1 MDCRMPL
8 AKEEKTS
15 GKANNLFLGFSLAVR
30 SCILYCALRFS
41 LHFFHQL
48 HFPLFGPVY
57 PSFFLRVY
65 LKSRKY
71 RLFLQT
77 QRDFALKSLGIH
89 KGFLRLFALNPA
101 CVCEISVIF
110 FVFRYTLS
118 KRKTA
123 PCFYGAVQYNT
134 DRCFA
139 YI

>member
-15 GKANNLFLGFSLAVR
+15 GKANNLFLSFSLAVR

-65 LKSRKY
+65 LKRRKY
-71 RLFLQT
+71 GLFLQT

-89 KGFLRLFALNPA
+89 KGFLWLFALHLA
-101 CVCEISVIF
+101 CVCEISVINF
-110 FVFRYTLS
+110 FSFSTLDS
-118 KRKTA
+118 H
-123 PCFYGAVQYNT
+123 YN
-134 DRCFA
+134 RG
-139 YI
+139 